1 VHDDD
6 DPRLLRLLRTGD
18 TSAFARLYERYR
30 GLLYAYCVRILIDP
44 SLAEDAVQE
53 TFLKLRSHA
62 GGITDPGVLRS
73 WLYRVARN
81 EALGMVRQRRNG
93 RTVDPESAWDNETP
107 ESALDRKDAAGMV
120 QSVLS
125 ALKEE
130 YRDVIVLREFEGLTY
145 AEIAAVT
152 GDSESSV
159 KSRLFK
165 ARKALAK
172 KLAPWWKER
181 DRQ

>member
-1 VHDDD
+1 MGNTYA
-6 DPRLLRLLRTGD
+6 LAL
-18 TSAFARLYERYR
+18 AYERYR
-30 GLLYAYCVRILIDP
+30 GVLYGYCVRILDNP

-53 TFLKLRSHA
+53 TFLKLRTQGNGIA
-62 GGITDPGVLRS
+62 DGGALRP

-81 EALGMVRQRRNG
+81 EALGMIRRRRTCG
-93 RTVDPESAWDNETP
+93 TVDMDSVWDEETP
-107 ESALDRKDAAGMV
+107 QSALERKDAAEVV
-120 QSVLS
+120 QSVLA
-125 ALKEE
+125 ALKVE
-130 YRDVIVLREFEGLTY
+130 YRDVIILREFEGLSY
-145 AEIAAVT
+145 EEIAAVT

-181 DRQ
+181 NRQ